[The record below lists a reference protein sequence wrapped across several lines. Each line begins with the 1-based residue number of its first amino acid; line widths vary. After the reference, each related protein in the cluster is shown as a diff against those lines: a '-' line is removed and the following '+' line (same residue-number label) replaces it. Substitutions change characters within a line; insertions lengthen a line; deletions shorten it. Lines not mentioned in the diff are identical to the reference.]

1 MHIASTL
8 AVIAVL
14 RRNIINKQEN
24 MAKGRVLLVKES
36 SITVIRQNETDYIS
50 LTDMTTGFN
59 EGSGLIGKWI
69 TNKNTLEY
77 LGVWEKVNNPI
88 FNYTEFGVI
97 GHEAGINRFIMSVGQ
112 WVERTKAIGMIVK
125 AGRYGGTYAH
135 KDIAF
140 YFAMWLSPEFQI
152 YLVNEFQRLKDD
164 ENNRLELGW
173 NLQRT
178 LAKINYQIQTDAIKE
193 TIIPQEITTQ
203 QVSLV
208 YANEADLLNV
218 ALFGITAKEWRDNN
232 LDKVGNIR
240 DYATIEQLVVLS
252 NMESIN
258 ALLIRQGL
266 PQRERLIQLN
276 KVAITQMRSLI
287 ENQTMKKLK

>member
-1 MHIASTL
+1 
-8 AVIAVL
+8 
-14 RRNIINKQEN
+14 
-24 MAKGRVLLVKES
+24 MAKARTLQVKES
-36 SITVIRQNETDYIS
+36 TITVITQNETDFIS
-50 LTDMTTGFN
+50 LTDMTMGFN

-77 LGVWEKVNNPI
+77 LAVWENINNPN
-88 FNYTEFGVI
+88 FNYPEFGVI
-97 GHEAGINRFIMSVGQ
+97 EREAGTNRFIMSAGQ
-112 WVERTKAIGMIVK
+112 WVDRTKAIGVIVK

-140 YFAMWLSPEFQI
+140 NFAMWLSPEFQI

-164 ENNRLELGW
+164 ENSRLKLEW

-178 LAKINYQIQTDAIKE
+178 LAKVNYHIHTEAIKANL
-193 TIIPQEITTQ
+193 IPKKITQ
-203 QVSLV
+203 QQASFV

-218 ALFGITAKEWRDNN
+218 ALFGITAKEWRDSNP
-232 LDKVGNIR
+232 DKSGNVR
-240 DYATIEQLVVLS
+240 DYATLEQLVVLS

-266 PQRERLIQLN
+266 SQNERLIELN
-276 KVAITQMRSLI
+276 KVAITQMKSLL
-287 ENQTMKKLK
+287 ENNTIKKMK